1 MIMKRF
7 YLLALTLP
15 LLSLCAAVQS
25 QPPEP
30 QPYVPSR
37 QEKPRPR
44 EPEKQIEA
52 DLAAFVGSLNESSY
66 LGATRFVSGARF
78 GFFGASEWMEG
89 WKQRHDNPKIHIN
102 NIRIDTLEADRAQV
116 SVQYAVTPLTPLQV
130 LGEDKNIIIEKE
142 EILQLQRRG
151 KAAEPR
157 FAFAE
162 GIWGIVVADTEEVLK
177 KDPYSL
183 ERCALFIQQA
193 PGIISI
199 IRREE
204 SLYRLKSLALGA
216 LQFTQDFE
224 EVYAFAPEYTEQALM
239 PYLRDKRY
247 FQVPGS
253 EEAYAF
259 NRRLSDL
266 HVANIESPA
275 TTVLFYEGRDEQ
287 FTFRYDGKTPV
298 CFTDGHVELLDAV
311 GVKNVRWEPRA
322 LTAPAQ

>member
-7 YLLALTLP
+7 YLLALILP

-30 QPYVPSR
+30 QPHVPSR

-78 GFFGASEWMEG
+78 GFFGASEWMEH
-89 WKQRHDNPKIHIN
+89 WRQRHDDSKFKID

-116 SVQYAVTPLTPLQV
+116 SVRYVVTPLQALKV
-130 LGEDKNIIIEKE
+130 HGDDKNIVIEKE
-142 EILQLQRRG
+142 ETLQLQRRG
-151 KAAEPR
+151 KAAAPR
-157 FAFAE
+157 FAFTE
-162 GIWGIVVADTEEVLK
+162 GFWGIVVADTAEVLE
-177 KDPYSL
+177 KDSYSL

-193 PGIISI
+193 PGIIPI
-199 IRREE
+199 LRREE

-224 EVYAFAPEYTEQALM
+224 EVYAFAPEYTEQALI

-253 EEAYAF
+253 EETYTF
-259 NRRLSDL
+259 NRRLSDQTIG
-266 HVANIESPA
+266 NIESPA

-298 CFTDGHVELLDAV
+298 CFADGHVELLDAA
-311 GVKNVRWEPRA
+311 GVKNVRWEPKA